1 MVWKSE
7 WKRIFPPYS
16 LFILCSFLLYMS
28 HQKRWG
34 GGGERAMLYGDRD
47 RGARSIHG
55 MTRIVLESW
64 NVDQCCLSPSY
75 ILITIRC
82 RKRKMFFWIWCA
94 WTVIE
99 IMENQ
104 IRFYSNHKK
113 HEPLFDVCLIIMQNK
128 IFIKSFL
135 KWRNESELVVV
146 FYYRTI
152 ILVFST
158 DFFHWIVNI

>member
-1 MVWKSE
+1 MKKNFPS
-7 WKRIFPPYS
+7 IFSFYS
-16 LFILCSFLLYMS
+16 LFFALSMS

-64 NVDQCCLSPSY
+64 NVDHCCLSPSY
-75 ILITIRC
+75 ILTTIRC
-82 RKRKMFFWIWCA
+82 RKRKMHFWIWCA

-104 IRFYSNHKK
+104 IRSYSNHKK

-128 IFIKSFL
+128 IFIKLFL
-135 KWRNESELVVV
+135 KWWNESKHVVV
-146 FYYRTI
+146 IDY
-152 ILVFST
+152 
-158 DFFHWIVNI
+158 W